1 MDGLGGGANQ
11 VDALQLWYTPERKAN
26 QSFSRFPT
34 YVDHVLLCCR
44 AGTDQK
50 DTPNLAKLK
59 VIS

>member
-1 MDGLGGGANQ
+1 MEEQIKWMRSNYGIPLNGKRAGI
-11 VDALQLWYTPERKAN
+11 VP
-26 QSFSRFPT
+26 SFSRFPT

-59 VIS
+59 DIS